1 MVHICVTTCMCVIGE
16 DEWNYFP
23 RCHCSSN
30 SIYVAPSVTEFCTLF
45 QFPYP
50 WTPSHSSNL
59 PPWTHLYV
67 CHLCQTV
74 WCQLPTS
81 PALWP
86 MRAPS
91 SGSGPSHLGS
101 PSPRC
106 GSLMGQGPA
115 LCRYPRSLLPMQ
127 GTTHAQPAS
136 MDSLLLTSLLF
147 NSMVSAT
154 HHYRGGLQGRHALH
168 FTSLVPRLSP
178 VPRCRGEPG
187 NEASTEM

>member
-1 MVHICVTTCMCVIGE
+1 M
-16 DEWNYFP
+16 
-23 RCHCSSN
+23 
-30 SIYVAPSVTEFCTLF
+30 TEFCTSF

-50 WTPSHSSNL
+50 RTPSPSSNL
-59 PPWTHLYV
+59 PPLSHLFY
-67 CHLCQTV
+67 LGQTV

-91 SGSGPSHLGS
+91 SGSGHLGS
-101 PSPRC
+101 TSPRC
-106 GSLMGQGPA
+106 GSLMGQGPVSW
-115 LCRYPRSLLPMQ
+115 RYPSSLLPMQ

-136 MDSLLLTSLLF
+136 MNSLLLTSLMF

-168 FTSLVPRLSP
+168 FTSLIPML
-178 VPRCRGEPG
+178 RCRGEPG

>member
-1 MVHICVTTCMCVIGE
+1 M
-16 DEWNYFP
+16 
-23 RCHCSSN
+23 
-30 SIYVAPSVTEFCTLF
+30 TEFCTSF
-45 QFPYP
+45 QFPCP
-50 WTPSHSSNL
+50 RTPSPSST
-59 PPWTHLYV
+59 PPPLSHL
-67 CHLCQTV
+67 CHLGQTV

-106 GSLMGQGPA
+106 GSLMGTEPA

-136 MDSLLLTSLLF
+136 MDSLLIVPLLF
-147 NSMVSAT
+147 NSIVSDTDYHILKVVGAILT
-154 HHYRGGLQGRHALH
+154 TPISPTKNRN
-168 FTSLVPRLSP
+168 VPFCLL
-178 VPRCRGEPG
+178 
-187 NEASTEM
+187 N

>member
-1 MVHICVTTCMCVIGE
+1 MSGCEAVLWQGCV
-16 DEWNYFP
+16 P
-23 RCHCSSN
+23 
-30 SIYVAPSVTEFCTLF
+30 LF

-50 WTPSHSSNL
+50 RTPSHSYNL
-59 PPWTHLYV
+59 PPLSHLY
-67 CHLCQTV
+67 HLVQTV

-127 GTTHAQPAS
+127 GTTHAQLAS
-136 MDSLLLTSLLF
+136 MDSLLLTPLLF
-147 NSMVSAT
+147 VSDT
-154 HHYRGGLQGRHALH
+154 DCSKRCVGYSFLSHSRNGGVGGRHGCVDCVVWCGSVNLQ
-168 FTSLVPRLSP
+168 
-178 VPRCRGEPG
+178 
-187 NEASTEM
+187 

>member
-1 MVHICVTTCMCVIGE
+1 MSEI
-16 DEWNYFP
+16 
-23 RCHCSSN
+23 SSLGSYHAATVLLVCT
-30 SIYVAPSVTEFCTLF
+30 SIYVALSTVTEFCTSF

-50 WTPSHSSNL
+50 RTPSPSYNL
-59 PPWTHLYV
+59 PPLSHL
-67 CHLCQTV
+67 CHLGQTV

-115 LCRYPRSLLPMQ
+115 LYRYPRSLLPMQ
-127 GTTHAQPAS
+127 GTTRAKPAS
-136 MDSLLLTSLLF
+136 MDSLLIVPLLF
-147 NSMVSAT
+147 NSMVSDII
-154 HHYRGGLQGRHALH
+154 
-168 FTSLVPRLSP
+168 
-178 VPRCRGEPG
+178 
-187 NEASTEM
+187 

>member
-1 MVHICVTTCMCVIGE
+1 M
-16 DEWNYFP
+16 
-23 RCHCSSN
+23 
-30 SIYVAPSVTEFCTLF
+30 TEFCILF

-59 PPWTHLYV
+59 PPLSHL
-67 CHLCQTV
+67 CHLGQTV

-106 GSLMGQGPA
+106 GSLMVQGPA

-136 MDSLLLTSLLF
+136 MDSLLPTPLLF
-147 NSMVSAT
+147 NSIVSDTDCSKCYVGYSVLSHSRNASIIT
-154 HHYRGGLQGRHALH
+154 HYNSNH
-168 FTSLVPRLSP
+168 
-178 VPRCRGEPG
+178 
-187 NEASTEM
+187 